1 MGNSQAS
8 PFSTTC
14 FVIFLMTGG
23 QWESMES
30 WHLFGCSKSALSPL
44 KGRVNRLG
52 ENCWR
57 PSEWWSEISNYIRC
71 LLKEQQMRSC
81 GFSNPLGN
89 TAKWKQNHLE
99 PFPRTV
105 WSLGRKD
112 DLLKIASCL
121 WRARVCRIFLCW
133 MPGFN
138 HCHSQEKGLLSTLFL
153 FLTMWDVLRVYSR
166 DFGG

>member
-1 MGNSQAS
+1 
-8 PFSTTC
+8 
-14 FVIFLMTGG
+14 MTGG

-30 WHLFGCSKSALSPL
+30 WHLFGCSKSALTPL
-44 KGRVNRLG
+44 KGRVSRLG

-71 LLKEQQMRSC
+71 LLKEQQMRPC

-133 MPGFN
+133 RPGFN
-138 HCHSQEKGLLSTLFL
+138 HCHSQEKGSHPHCSLFYIREMSFEFTVKTLGDKVPVLFL
-153 FLTMWDVLRVYSR
+153 GL
-166 DFGG
+166 